1 MQYNTLLRCVIIM
14 LGNSKLKIRI
24 KDNSFIVF
32 KKENP
37 YWRAFYANG
46 YGELRNDYLV
56 LSPIEALYLIE
67 SNKGIILTQ
76 RNEEIKLFEACK
88 LISKQEESI
97 WRLYLV
103 YRDIRDRGYIVKT
116 MDDYLTPFEIF
127 ERGKD
132 PLQNDSFAFIL
143 VAESGK
149 EIHLEELSRALEKA
163 KKSNKLLIVAL
174 IDELGDITYYQIDE
188 TLVRE
193 TILKIYRKTRT

>member
-1 MQYNTLLRCVIIM
+1 MF
-14 LGNSKLKIRI
+14 GEAKLKIRI
-24 KDNSFIVF
+24 RADSFIVF

-46 YGELRNDYLV
+46 YGEIKNNDLV
-56 LSPIEALYLIE
+56 LSPVEVLYLLE
-67 SNKGIILTQ
+67 NNKGIILTD
-76 RNEEIKLFEACK
+76 RNKEIKFVDACR
-88 LISKQEESI
+88 LISKKEGSI

-116 MDDYLTPFEIF
+116 TNDYLTPFEIF
-127 ERGKD
+127 ERGKT
-132 PLQNDSFAFIL
+132 PLQNDAFAFIL

-149 EIHLEELSRALEKA
+149 EIQLEELSQALEKA

-188 TLVRE
+188 TLVEE
-193 TILKIYRKTRT
+193 TILKIYRKKIGT